1 MKIKPIFNLEGKYS
15 LISFRFIILLLLI
28 FFMLYGQREAS
39 LPLDFNSEIMKWIL
53 IIASIHIGSNFLL
66 FFIPNQ
72 WITKSLSAG
81 LFFFDTIL
89 ISLALYKI
97 QGFESDIFL
106 VYFLVVFMTVIARKP
121 SLSFLVSGLAC
132 LLYGFLF
139 LKNHSIE
146 ELMQPEV
153 MIRFPLLLVVAFFSS
168 IIVYESEKT
177 EFKAVFAL
185 YEMSKALFS
194 KLKLENLLPLLV
206 EHSLKL
212 LKADDIS
219 IMLLDQ
225 DKNLFLAAATPQ
237 PHFQSN
243 EHKKTTRMAI
253 GERVA
258 GKVAEW
264 QESVLIVG
272 PLANDPRFS
281 GIESREEIHSS
292 LIYPLLSK
300 TDILGVLCA
309 TRTKNKIPF
318 NQSDQQY
325 ADIFVSLVS
334 QAIDNARLY
343 QELEQKIEML
353 DKSYKQ
359 LSDTQYQLIQ
369 SEKLSGIGQL
379 AAGVAHELNNPLTS
393 VIGLVDLLLS
403 DEGED
408 DPLQKK
414 EDLKIV
420 REQAVQ
426 CSRIISH
433 LLQFSKKHPPHKEL
447 SSINQILEKTLTLV
461 QYKFKSEIKIIKE
474 LDATNPLLR
483 VDPYQIQQVFI
494 NILNNAY
501 DALKGKLE
509 AQVMIKTTVDSNK
522 INIIFKDNGTG
533 ISESNI
539 RKIFDPFFTTKEVG
553 KGTGLGLSVS
563 YGIIKEHGGDILVNS
578 KVGEGSE
585 FIIQLPA

>member
-1 MKIKPIFNLEGKYS
+1 M
-15 LISFRFIILLLLI
+15 
-28 FFMLYGQREAS
+28 
-39 LPLDFNSEIMKWIL
+39 
-53 IIASIHIGSNFLL
+53 
-66 FFIPNQ
+66 
-72 WITKSLSAG
+72 
-81 LFFFDTIL
+81 
-89 ISLALYKI
+89 
-97 QGFESDIFL
+97 
-106 VYFLVVFMTVIARKP
+106 
-121 SLSFLVSGLAC
+121 
-132 LLYGFLF
+132 
-139 LKNHSIE
+139 
-146 ELMQPEV
+146 
-153 MIRFPLLLVVAFFSS
+153 
-168 IIVYESEKT
+168 
-177 EFKAVFAL
+177 
-185 YEMSKALFS
+185 
-194 KLKLENLLPLLV
+194 
-206 EHSLKL
+206 
-212 LKADDIS
+212 
-219 IMLLDQ
+219 
-225 DKNLFLAAATPQ
+225 
-237 PHFQSN
+237 
-243 EHKKTTRMAI
+243 
-253 GERVA
+253 
-258 GKVAEW
+258 
-264 QESVLIVG
+264 
-272 PLANDPRFS
+272 
-281 GIESREEIHSS
+281 
-292 LIYPLLSK
+292 
-300 TDILGVLCA
+300 
-309 TRTKNKIPF
+309 
-318 NQSDQQY
+318 
-325 ADIFVSLVS
+325 
-334 QAIDNARLY
+334 
-343 QELEQKIEML
+343 
-353 DKSYKQ
+353 
-359 LSDTQYQLIQ
+359 
-369 SEKLSGIGQL
+369 
-379 AAGVAHELNNPLTS
+379 
-393 VIGLVDLLLS
+393 IGLVDLLLS

>member
-1 MKIKPIFNLEGKYS
+1 MKKKPIFNLEGKYS
-15 LISFRFIILLLLI
+15 LISFRFIILLFLM
-28 FFMLYGQREAS
+28 FFMLYGQRENNI
-39 LPLDFNSEIMKWIL
+39 PLDFHSGMMRWVL
-53 IIASIHIGSNFLL
+53 IIALIHISGNLVL
-66 FFIPNQ
+66 FFIPDQ
-72 WITKSLSAG
+72 WITKNLSAS
-81 LFFFDTIL
+81 LFFFDTAL

-139 LKNHSIE
+139 LKNHALE
-146 ELMQPEV
+146 ELAQPEV

-168 IIVYESEKT
+168 IIVHESEKT

-219 IMLLDQ
+219 IMLIDK
-225 DKNLFLAAATPQ
+225 DKNLFIAAATPQ
-237 PHFQSN
+237 PNFQSN
-243 EHKKTTRMAI
+243 EHKKTTRLAI

-264 QESVLIVG
+264 RESVLIVG
-272 PLANDPRFS
+272 PLVNDPRFA
-281 GIESREEIHSS
+281 GIESREEIQSS

-318 NQSDQQY
+318 NQGDQQY

-369 SEKLSGIGQL
+369 SEKLAGIGQL

-420 REQAVQ
+420 KEQAVQ
-426 CSRIISH
+426 CSQIISH

-447 SSINQILEKTLTLV
+447 SSINEIVQKTLNLI

-474 LDATNPLLR
+474 LDASNPCLS

-501 DALKGKLE
+501 DALKGRPQ
-509 AQVMIKTTVDSNK
+509 AQILVKTTLNSNK
-522 INIIFKDNGTG
+522 INIIFKDNGVG
-533 ISESNI
+533 LSEKI
-539 RKIFDPFFTTKEVG
+539 IPKIFDPFFTTKEVG

-578 KVGEGSE
+578 KFGEGAE
-585 FIIQLPA
+585 FIVQLPL